1 MAISRVYIN
10 EDLSSLKPEDKL
22 LLSKDAY
29 HHIIRVCR
37 YKLDDKI
44 YLFDNTQLDQQ
55 FLVKIISCAK
65 NKLEVEVL
73 NLEKTKTQNL
83 KNKIN
88 LYISLARGN
97 TFEWI
102 LQKSVELGVSSITPI
117 LTDFTQYK
125 INLSDKSKLADKMDH
140 WRKVM
145 IRACEQCGLNIVPDL
160 NSVVKFK
167 DIFNKNSENFGKSS
181 LNLIA
186 TGPLESKKALSL
198 SKNEDLGKN
207 YFIDKPHK
215 YLDKNKNKNIES
227 INIIVGPEGGLN
239 PEEIFLSYKNSF
251 KSMCC
256 GPRILRMETAPL
268 VFITLCQA
276 FFGDF

>member
-83 KNKIN
+83 KK
-88 LYISLARGN
+88 
-97 TFEWI
+97 
-102 LQKSVELGVSSITPI
+102 
-117 LTDFTQYK
+117 
-125 INLSDKSKLADKMDH
+125 
-140 WRKVM
+140 
-145 IRACEQCGLNIVPDL
+145 
-160 NSVVKFK
+160 
-167 DIFNKNSENFGKSS
+167 
-181 LNLIA
+181 
-186 TGPLESKKALSL
+186 
-198 SKNEDLGKN
+198 
-207 YFIDKPHK
+207 
-215 YLDKNKNKNIES
+215 
-227 INIIVGPEGGLN
+227 
-239 PEEIFLSYKNSF
+239 
-251 KSMCC
+251 
-256 GPRILRMETAPL
+256 
-268 VFITLCQA
+268 
-276 FFGDF
+276 

>member
-1 MAISRVYIN
+1 MAISRVYVN
-10 EDLSSLKPEDKL
+10 EDLSYLKPKQEVA
-22 LLSKDAY
+22 LSKDAY

-44 YLFDNTQLDQQ
+44 YLFDNTNLDQQ
-55 FLVKIISCAK
+55 FLVKIINAAK

-73 NLEKTKTQNL
+73 ELEGTKTQNT
-83 KNKIN
+83 KSAIN

-117 LTDFTQYK
+117 LTDLTQYK
-125 INLSDKSKLADKMDH
+125 INLSDKAKLADKMDH

-167 DIFNKNSENFGKSS
+167 DIFTKSSENFAKSS

-186 TGPLESKKALSL
+186 TGPLESEKVESL
-198 SKNEDLGKN
+198 AKNKDLDN
-207 YFIDKPHK
+207 FLTIDKA
-215 YLDKNKNKNIES
+215 NKLFGFNKGKMVGA
-227 INIIVGPEGGLN
+227 INILVGPEGGFSTD
-239 PEEIFLSYKNSF
+239 EVSMSCKNNF

-256 GPRILRMETAPL
+256 GPRVLRMETAPI